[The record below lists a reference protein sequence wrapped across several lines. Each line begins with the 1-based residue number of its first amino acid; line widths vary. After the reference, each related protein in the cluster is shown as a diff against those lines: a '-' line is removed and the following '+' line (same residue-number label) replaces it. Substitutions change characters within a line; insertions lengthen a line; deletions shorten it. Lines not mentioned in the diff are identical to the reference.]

1 MIEKYS
7 SNLLCQEFL
16 EKGIKL
22 NLKMLREIARSHETA
37 AAQIEKFAKPDNL
50 KQEEREEVNSLLK
63 KSSAG
68 RFVDF
73 NRSKSYNQEKYFC
86 FGNAGYQAK
95 DVNFPMRTRVF
106 YVQ

>member
-1 MIEKYS
+1 MIEKCS
-7 SNLLCQEFL
+7 SNLLRQEFL

-22 NLKMLREIARSHETA
+22 NLKMLREIARLHETA
-37 AAQIEKFAKPDNL
+37 AAQIEKFAKPDDL
-50 KQEEREEVNSLLK
+50 KQEEREVNSLLK

-106 YVQ
+106 